1 MNQKSSLLHRIGYYV
16 TLGTICLFPVFFLPL
31 TSEFYDFNKQ
41 ILLIVST
48 AILLVLLTASFILDK
63 QVRITRHPFGLP
75 FLAMLSVWIISTFL
89 RTPNYTDTLLEP
101 GQAGSIISLILFFS
115 AAINFIH
122 SKKDLEKIVNGVII
136 SFSLLSLLALLWGS
150 GLLAKIIPIPF
161 MQNTVWTPLGNSFS
175 LIVLLGIMS
184 PLLIVQ
190 IIREKSNSLKTLLMS
205 GALFLAI
212 VASGLQSYRLFS
224 PNSPFRPV
232 FLTQNVSWSVA
243 LEALKVSPLIGTG
256 PSTYLSDFT
265 RFRPISYN
273 LTNNWAVR
281 FSNSSNYYLE
291 LLATVGILG
300 LLAYL
305 FLAFRIF
312 KTLSFFIK
320 SRSDSPFHSL
330 ALGASISVALAFVS
344 QIFLPT
350 SFSALFLIFV
360 LLLIIVASL
369 KQLGSSLVHEA
380 NIDIVA
386 SSDTGIRTPILP
398 WISLVLAIGLI
409 IPSVWFF
416 GRAYIAEYYFHQ
428 AITSAG
434 SNNGK
439 ATYEAL
445 IQAINYN
452 PYRDVYRVAYS
463 QTNLLLANSISSQ
476 PNPTEETRNT
486 VVQLIQQGIRE
497 AKNAVSLNPNK
508 VTNVE
513 NLADTYR
520 NLLGSAEGADS
531 WAIAAYRQA
540 ILLDPVNPNLRISLG
555 GILYA
560 LKTYDDAIQVF
571 QQAVDLKSN
580 LPNAYYNLASAFREK
595 GNLQNAFIAMQN
607 VVNLMDR
614 AAADYPQAVSELE
627 DLRKKLG
634 ETAPATAISPSAKT
648 ELEAPQPL
656 PSPKINPPVEL
667 PAELGPETTPTQA
680 PATP

>member
-1 MNQKSSLLHRIGYYV
+1 MNQKSSLLHRIGYLV
-16 TLGTICLFPVFFLPL
+16 TLGTISLFPVFFLPF

-48 AILLVLLTASFILDK
+48 AVLLVLLAVSFILDK

-75 FLAMLSVWIISTFL
+75 FLAVLGTWIISTFL
-89 RTPNYTDTLLEP
+89 RTPNYTDALLEP
-101 GQAGSIISLILFFS
+101 GQTGSIVSLILFFT

-122 SKKDLEKIVNGVII
+122 SKKDLEKIVNGLII
-136 SFSLLSLLALLWGS
+136 SFSILSLLALLWGS
-150 GLLAKIIPIPF
+150 GLLAKIIPVPF
-161 MQNTVWTPLGNSFS
+161 MQNSVWTPLGNSFN
-175 LIVLLGIMS
+175 LVVLLGIMA
-184 PLLIVQ
+184 PFMIIQIV
-190 IIREKSNSLKTLLMS
+190 REKGNSLRTLLMS
-205 GALFLAI
+205 VALFLAVI
-212 VASGLQSYRLFS
+212 ASGLQVYRLFS
-224 PNSPFRPV
+224 ANSQFRPV
-232 FLTQNVSWSVA
+232 FLSQNTSWSIA

-273 LTNNWAVR
+273 ISDNWAIR
-281 FSNSSNYYLE
+281 FSNASNYYLE
-291 LLATVGILG
+291 ILATVGILG
-300 LLAYL
+300 LMAYL
-305 FLAFRIF
+305 FIALRVS

-320 SRSDSPFHSL
+320 SQSDSPIHTL
-330 ALGASISVALAFVS
+330 ALGASTSAAVALIS

-350 SFSALFLIFV
+350 SFATLFLIFV
-360 LLLIIVASL
+360 LLLIVVVSL

-386 SSDTGIRTPILP
+386 ASDSGVRTPILP
-398 WISLVLAIGLI
+398 WISLALAAGLI
-409 IPSVWFF
+409 IPSAWFF

-428 AITSAG
+428 AIISAAT
-434 SNNGK
+434 NDGK

-445 IQAINYN
+445 IQAINFN

-476 PNPTEETRNT
+476 PEPTEETRNT
-486 VVQLIQQGIRE
+486 VIQLIQQAIRE

-513 NLADTYR
+513 SLADTYR
-520 NLLGSAEGADS
+520 NLLSSAEGADS

-560 LKTYDDAIQVF
+560 LKAYDDAIVVF

-580 LPNAYYNLASAFREK
+580 LPNAYYNLASAYREK

-634 ETAPATAISPSAKT
+634 EAAPAAVTSPEAKT

-656 PSPKINPPVEL
+656 PSPRINPPVEL
-667 PAELGPETTPTQA
+667 PAELGPEATPTPA